1 MSIKDRISFLKSIFT
16 GKPPSMPS
24 IQEVVNKINS
34 AVAEGDFASVYE
46 GIETLRKV
54 FGYRKLPVDDEFLS
68 SYVELLGQTTYS
80 WYHGLLHKS
89 MDRMARYLDYE
100 MMDDYSD
107 IASALDIYAEDSTV
121 FDRTRSCTVW
131 VESANKKIEDIASDL
146 FTRLNLENRIF
157 GMARAVAK
165 YGDLF
170 DRLLFSVDNKRI
182 EAVEYI
188 DPKFIVRIVD
198 GHHRLKGFRIGLSAG
213 TASGKEKGDSQ
224 PPLEPWD
231 VVHYRVP
238 GRSLILDYGDS
249 LLSAARPIW
258 VQLKLMEDALVLY
271 RLHRAADRLIY
282 YIDVGNVG
290 SDEAW
295 RIVQQ
300 WKKTMKRKQFLDPD
314 TGKFDSRYNPLCLT
328 GDTKIPLL
336 SGVEK
341 FIKDIEPGD
350 EVYSTDGVRIKVG
363 KVVAKMLTGI
373 KAKVV
378 KVTLDNGE
386 SFKCTPDHLLMLR
399 DGSYRPAIECEGLSL
414 MPLYRRISSK
424 ENGDWLEGYE
434 ILLHPDG
441 VEQYTHR
448 MVADCVY
455 GRPRDAK
462 GRFTKDCIV
471 NHKNFNKLD
480 NSSKNLEWISYQA
493 YAKFH
498 SKHAI
503 ETWFSPKTREK
514 WRKACE
520 EKVWGNPKWLD
531 FVRKNGAMQL
541 TKFNKENASRLI
553 TEYNKSDEHR
563 SRISVLAK
571 NGKIGFGLLWKSDE
585 YRKKMRLIQSLNGHM
600 HVEKYNKSEKSRFIG
615 KLMFILRS
623 EYKQFLKK
631 LGRSVTEI
639 PYADW
644 YLLMYNASYKNH
656 PKYVEMKNHKV
667 VKVEPAGYEDVYDI
681 IVEKY
686 HNFALSA
693 GVFVHN
699 SSIDDLYWPVRPGSS
714 SKIDKLPGSANVS
727 DIADVEYFRDKL
739 YSALKIPKAYFSSEA
754 AGWDIFGRGLA
765 QQDVRY
771 SHTVKRLQRAM
782 IAGLRRLVDIELAC
796 KGMDPRQEENE
807 YDLMMT
813 VVSNIEDK
821 QFVETILEKLDSAAK
836 LIEIGNTLQLDMS
849 QWRDYVLRDV
859 VGIPGDV
866 LQKVLSQ
873 PWMAKELTPIEPEVA
888 SKAAPVISELL
899 KQDPEWADIFENLKQ
914 GLKLLIEAKGIK
926 EVSIP
931 NEPLPIETK

>member
-1 MSIKDRISFLKSIFT
+1 VSIKDRISFLKSIFT

-441 VEQYTHR
+441 VEQYTH
-448 MVADCVY
+448 
-455 GRPRDAK
+455 
-462 GRFTKDCIV
+462 I
-471 NHKNFNKLD
+471 
-480 NSSKNLEWISYQA
+480 
-493 YAKFH
+493 
-498 SKHAI
+498 
-503 ETWFSPKTREK
+503 
-514 WRKACE
+514 
-520 EKVWGNPKWLD
+520 
-531 FVRKNGAMQL
+531 
-541 TKFNKENASRLI
+541 
-553 TEYNKSDEHR
+553 
-563 SRISVLAK
+563 
-571 NGKIGFGLLWKSDE
+571 
-585 YRKKMRLIQSLNGHM
+585 
-600 HVEKYNKSEKSRFIG
+600 
-615 KLMFILRS
+615 
-623 EYKQFLKK
+623 LKK